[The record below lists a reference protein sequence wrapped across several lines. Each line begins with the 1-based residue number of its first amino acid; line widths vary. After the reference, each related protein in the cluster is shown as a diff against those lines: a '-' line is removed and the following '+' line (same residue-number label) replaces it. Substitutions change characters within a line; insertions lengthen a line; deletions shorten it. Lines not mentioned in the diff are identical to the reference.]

1 MEEFLKATG
10 KLDIILKDSDGNIKQ
25 ELHVP
30 NLVVTVGKDFIARR
44 MVGTS
49 SPVMSHMA
57 VGTDTTAPVSTNTT
71 LGKEIARVALSSAT
85 ATANTIAY
93 SATFPVGTGTGSI
106 TEAGIFN
113 AASSGTLL
121 CRTTFAVVN
130 KGPADVLIINWSITI
145 N

>member
-1 MEEFLKATG
+1 MEDFIKAKG
-10 KLDIILKDSDGNIKQ
+10 ELDIILKDVDGNIKQ
-25 ELHVP
+25 HLRVP
-30 NLVVTVGKDFIARR
+30 NLVVTVGKNFIASR

-49 SPVMSHMA
+49 SPAMSHMA
-57 VGTDTTAPVSTNTT
+57 VGTNTTAPVSANTT
-71 LGKEIARVALSSAT
+71 LGTEIARVALSSAT
-85 ATANTIAY
+85 ATANTVAY
-93 SATFPVGTGTGSI
+93 SATFPAGTGTGSI

-130 KGPADVLIINWSITI
+130 KAATDVLTINWNVTV

>member
-30 NLVVTVGKDFIARR
+30 NLVVTVGKTFIASR

-49 SPVMSHMA
+49 SPVMNHMA
-57 VGTDTTAPVSTNTT
+57 IGTNATAPVSANTT
-71 LGKEIARVALSSAT
+71 LGTEVARVALSSAT
-85 ATANTIAY
+85 ATANTVSY
-93 SATFPVGTGTGSI
+93 SATFPAGTGTGAI

-130 KGPADVLIINWSITI
+130 KSASDVLTINWNVTI

>member
-1 MEEFLKATG
+1 MEDFIKAKG
-10 KLDIILKDSDGNIKQ
+10 ELDIILKDVDGNIKQ
-25 ELHVP
+25 HLRVP
-30 NLVVTVGKDFIARR
+30 NLVVDVGKNFITSR
-44 MVGTS
+44 MIGTS

-93 SATFPVGTGTGSI
+93 SATFPVGTGSGSI

-130 KGPADVLIINWSITI
+130 KAPADVLIINWSITI

>member
-30 NLVVTVGKDFIARR
+30 NLVVTVGKNFIASR
-44 MVGTS
+44 MVGTT

-57 VGTDTTAPVSTNTT
+57 IGTNATAPVSANTT
-71 LGKEIARVALSSAT
+71 LGTEVARVALSSAT
-85 ATANTIAY
+85 ATANTVSY
-93 SATFPVGTGTGSI
+93 SATFPAGTGTGAI

-130 KGPADVLIINWSITI
+130 KSASDVLTINWNVTI

>member
-1 MEEFLKATG
+1 MEDFIKAKG
-10 KLDIILKDSDGNIKQ
+10 ELDIILKDVDGNIKQ
-25 ELHVP
+25 HLRVP
-30 NLVVTVGKDFIARR
+30 NLVVDVGKNFITSR
-44 MVGTS
+44 MIGTS

-130 KGPADVLIINWSITI
+130 KAPADVLIINWSITI

>member
-1 MEEFLKATG
+1 MEDFIKAKG
-10 KLDIILKDSDGNIKQ
+10 ELDIILKDVDGNIKQ
-25 ELHVP
+25 HLRVP
-30 NLVVTVGKDFIARR
+30 NLVVTVGKNFIASR

-106 TEAGIFN
+106 AEAGIFN

-121 CRTTFAVVN
+121 CRTTFAAVN
-130 KGPADVLIINWSITI
+130 KAAEDVLTINWNVTI